1 MRDTLDAAL
10 AERAARDESVVLI
23 TADLGSFRTFREVAP
38 QRFFNVGVAEP
49 LSVSFAA
56 GLASEGFTVFLYT
69 VAGFTLYRAL
79 EQLKFAVG
87 YWCRDVTVIGTG
99 FGWRY
104 HIIGHGHRTP
114 DDIAL
119 ARLVPNMRV
128 LAPATDDSLRAMVA
142 VGTGGPRFIRLG
154 EGIKAGKAPSRDG
167 AVVVAALGDTWVRCI
182 DPVTELRAQGADIGL
197 FAVEDF
203 DDPRLVEL
211 SSSGR
216 PIVVV
221 EDHVSIGGLADRLR
235 SLGGLVVAHHHLPIN
250 VARIANTQE
259 ELLAA
264 YGFRSCDLTTW
275 LTNVLGKMRQG
286 LPI

>member
-1 MRDTLDAAL
+1 LDVAL
-10 AERAARDESVVLI
+10 AERAVKDESVVLV
-23 TADLGSFRTFREVAP
+23 TADLGSFRTFRGVAP
-38 QRFFNVGVAEP
+38 ERFFNVGVAEP

-56 GLASEGFTVFLYT
+56 GLASEGLAVFLYT
-69 VAGFTLYRAL
+69 VAGFTLYRAW
-79 EQLKFAVG
+79 EQLKFTVG
-87 YWCRDVTVIGTG
+87 YWRQDVTVIGTG

-128 LAPATDDSLRAMVA
+128 LAPATDDSLREMVA
-142 VGTGGPRFIRLG
+142 EGTGGPRFIRLG
-154 EGIKAGKAPSRDG
+154 EGLKVDEAPPRDG

-182 DPVTELRAQGADIGL
+182 DPVTALRTQGADLGL
-197 FAVEDF
+197 VAVEDF

-211 SSSGR
+211 SSSGT

-235 SLGGLVVAHHHLPIN
+235 SLGGHVVAHHHLPIN
-250 VARIANTQE
+250 VTRITDTQE
-259 ELLAA
+259 DLLAT
-264 YGFRSCDLTTW
+264 YGFRTCDLTAW
-275 LTNVLGKMRQG
+275 LAKVLNMIDRGGRTQ
-286 LPI
+286 